1 MTEQI
6 KKIEEKITDLIEQGK
21 IKMKPRWY
29 FVLKSILK
37 ILFFIVGFLIV
48 LYFSSF
54 LVLVFKEKVAFG
66 GYPGSFLAW
75 SKFIFSLPWLIF
87 LFSLGMLLVL
97 EILVRKYSFVY
108 KKPIAYTLF
117 VLVFFVVLFSF
128 VMAKIDRQNRIP
140 RWGEDPRVPVFGPM
154 HRYYRGDIQ
163 KIDFKNRPMMRPEG
177 NIQIQRTYRIEI
189 FQ

>member
-6 KKIEEKITDLIEQGK
+6 KKIEDKITALIEEGK

-37 ILFFIVGFLIV
+37 ILFIVVSFLIV
-48 LYFSSF
+48 LYFASF
-54 LVLVFKEKVAFG
+54 MVLVSREKLAFAG
-66 GYPGSFLAW
+66 NPGSFLAW

-87 LFSLGMLLVL
+87 MFALGMLVVL

-117 VLVFFVVLFSF
+117 IFIFLVVLFSF
-128 VMAKIDRQNRIP
+128 VMSKIDRQSRIP

-154 HRYYRGDIQ
+154 HRYYRGDVKARPVHPSQKIKIQ
-163 KIDFKNRPMMRPEG
+163 KS
-177 NIQIQRTYRIEI
+177 YRIEI
-189 FQ
+189 IE